1 MAGMN
6 FMQSDIFAYFE
17 KSGAGMKK
25 RMQTIVTQPSATEII
40 NDRLEEPLTIFAHTF
55 KEPIAMRAVTAV
67 RQGKLVLFIPKQDV
81 APPECLPFFRYTK
94 GGESKVAVNMMN
106 VVDVAPGG
114 STGELYYSVSDMR
127 KFYSV
132 LVAAYINL
140 VIPEPSDYPV
150 KAMEF
155 GALMWAKMFCKIL
168 NTTIGLATSRDRYAA
183 FFHYA
188 VRFFLTYY
196 IGAPAA
202 TVDAIAK
209 ATLKGNDANPYVMAI
224 AEYLDSD
231 PKQAAKFY
239 GSFTGFCEILFQSG
253 DEPEGRSDESG
264 QSQRD
269 PERQLLSE
277 ALHRLLLPE
286 QRARSGVRALLHL
299 DADLHAEESFHDE
312 CEDAL
317 QRLRPQYGDDPLS
330 GGCLFGGGAAS
341 AQMKL
346 K

>member
-25 RMQTIVTQPSATEII
+25 RMQTIVTQPSASEII
-40 NDRLEEPLTIFAHTF
+40 NDRLEEPLTVFAHTF

-94 GGESKVAVNMMN
+94 GGESKVAVNMLN
-106 VVDVAPGG
+106 VVDIAPGG

-202 TVDAIAK
+202 TVESITK
-209 ATLKGNDANPYVMAI
+209 ATLKGNDANPYVLAV
-224 AEYLDSD
+224 AEYLDRD
-231 PKQAAKFY
+231 PKEAAKFY
-239 GSFTGFCEILFQSG
+239 GSFTGFCEILFNNQVTNLKAARMNLANPNETLNVSFYLKRFIDSYYQSSVLALASVHYFTWMLICTQKRAFMMNVKMLANVF
-253 DEPEGRSDESG
+253 DLNTEMTRY
-264 QSQRD
+264 
-269 PERQLLSE
+269 LAAVYSE
-277 ALHRLLLPE
+277 AE
-286 QRARSGVRALLHL
+286 QR
-299 DADLHAEESFHDE
+299 
-312 CEDAL
+312 
-317 QRLRPQYGDDPLS
+317 QP
-330 GGCLFGGGAAS
+330 
-341 AQMKL
+341 K
-346 K
+346 

>member
-196 IGAPAA
+196 IGALAA

-239 GSFTGFCEILFQSG
+239 GSFTGFCEILFDNQVTNLKAARMNLANPNETLNVSFYLKRYIDSYYQSSVLALASVHYFTWMLICTQKRAFMMNVKMLSNVF
-253 DEPEGRSDESG
+253 DLNTEMTRY
-264 QSQRD
+264 
-269 PERQLLSE
+269 LAAVYSE
-277 ALHRLLLPE
+277 AE
-286 QRARSGVRALLHL
+286 QR
-299 DADLHAEESFHDE
+299 
-312 CEDAL
+312 
-317 QRLRPQYGDDPLS
+317 QP
-330 GGCLFGGGAAS
+330 
-341 AQMKL
+341 K
-346 K
+346 